1 MYNHYFFL
9 SLTDGGPGLSE
20 EYIVAMF
27 VAGIFFSSI
36 SPLFLGTILDS
47 YGPRTCSMISFLF
60 LTFGCILFAIS
71 NIPNFPMFIP
81 GFCLISFAGP
91 GINISSTHLSYLY
104 PKNKQ
109 KVTSLLS
116 VSYQLSI
123 GIFFLFDQLWF
134 LFHYDYQRI
143 FVCYAVF
150 CFFNIF
156 LSFFIFPDTPYSS
169 AENSTKN
176 NYSILENV
184 PEEDSSENVPRE
196 NIPRHSISEKIPRQN
211 FLEKIP
217 LVVISEKIQ
226 KNSHIIVVSPKTTRM
241 KENIQ
246 NNLNNQNNQNI
257 QNSKYNQSY
266 QNNGSYK
273 VKLFLSCIL
282 NIIYLFIDSFIHSF
296 IFLFISS
303 FIYAFI

>member
-1 MYNHYFFL
+1 
-9 SLTDGGPGLSE
+9 
-20 EYIVAMF
+20 
-27 VAGIFFSSI
+27 
-36 SPLFLGTILDS
+36 
-47 YGPRTCSMISFLF
+47 
-60 LTFGCILFAIS
+60 
-71 NIPNFPMFIP
+71 MFIP

-143 FVCYAVF
+143 FVCYAAF

-169 AENSTKN
+169 EENSSKN
-176 NYSILENV
+176 DYSVLENV
-184 PEEDSSENVPRE
+184 PEEDSSEKFPRE
-196 NIPRHSISEKIPRQN
+196 NVPSISEKIPRQK

-246 NNLNNQNNQNI
+246 NNQNN

-273 VKLFLSCIL
+273 VKLLLSCFCL
-282 NIIYLFIDSFIHSF
+282 LIYSSIDSFIHSF
-296 IFLFISS
+296 IFLFISL
-303 FIYAFI
+303 FIFAFI